1 MVTKRRW
8 VVPGGASLILLGL
21 SLVIFRVRGGK
32 AAPDVRPEVGYLAPD
47 FALPDLDGK
56 TVRPSDFRGGKAIF
70 LNFWAT
76 WCIPCRQ
83 EAPVL
88 EATWR
93 EYRDRGVMFVGVDY
107 LDTET
112 EARKYL
118 VE

>member
-1 MVTKRRW
+1 M
-8 VVPGGASLILLGL
+8 
-21 SLVIFRVRGGK
+21 
-32 AAPDVRPEVGYLAPD
+32 
-47 FALPDLDGK
+47 
-56 TVRPSDFRGGKAIF
+56 
-70 LNFWAT
+70 
-76 WCIPCRQ
+76 
-83 EAPVL
+83 L